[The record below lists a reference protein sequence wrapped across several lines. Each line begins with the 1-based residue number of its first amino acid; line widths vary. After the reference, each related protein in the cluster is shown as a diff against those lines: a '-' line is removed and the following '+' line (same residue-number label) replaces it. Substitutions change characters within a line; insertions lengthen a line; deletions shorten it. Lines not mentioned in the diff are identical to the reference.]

1 MSKLF
6 LSALLL
12 LTGCVTGVKIAY
24 HPEAENIPILRMVPA
39 VPVERLG
46 QASCVLGRNMRPQS
60 ENIRLCQTHL
70 RGQAFEMGGRALV
83 VELESIG
90 SECANCVTIHA
101 GVYTLLK

>member
-1 MSKLF
+1 MKV
-6 LSALLL
+6 LLLTAVL
-12 LTGCVTGVKIAY
+12 LTGCVTGTKIAY
-24 HPEAENIPILRMVPA
+24 HPEAENLPILRMLPA
-39 VPVERLG
+39 VQVERIG

-90 SECANCVTIHA
+90 TECANCVTIHA
-101 GVYTLLK
+101 GVYRLAQ